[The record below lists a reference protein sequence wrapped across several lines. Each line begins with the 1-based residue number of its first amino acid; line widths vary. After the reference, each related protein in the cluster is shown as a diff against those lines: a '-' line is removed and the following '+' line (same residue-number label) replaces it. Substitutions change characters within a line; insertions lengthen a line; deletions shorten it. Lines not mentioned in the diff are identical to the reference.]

1 MGREEKRG
9 RREERRKERGKNAIK
24 KLSEKYFNHSWRLH
38 ANDSKRR
45 GREQQQGGIQGSR
58 RRTRAFQRAIETR
71 AFFSLL
77 PIQLVYEF
85 SCSDS
90 LCTRYILPVY
100 REHLI
105 PPVGHG
111 VETPG
116 CSQDG
121 LNATPIL
128 PPIEPLTSPRLAS
141 SRFNRWPLK
150 LYPRIRVNRET
161 LEETRWGCVD

>member
-58 RRTRAFQRAIETR
+58 RRTRAFQRAKR
-71 AFFSLL
+71 VYFFPWSRFE
-77 PIQLVYEF
+77 LVYEF
-85 SCSDS
+85 SCSNS

-128 PPIEPLTSPRLAS
+128 PSIEPLTSPRLAS